1 MATIEN
7 RLENVEN
14 KVESIET
21 LLNSVFRHEDHVMN
35 LHAQLVEMLKDQK
48 QHLLKHDEQIAN
60 QQVHLQKLD
69 RLFER
74 QQQQME
80 HQQRQLEKQDERL
93 DSMQRFNLQTRR
105 MWVSMARQMDWDY
118 EDPDL
123 DS

>member
-1 MATIEN
+1 MTTIEN

-14 KVESIET
+14 KAESLEMI
-21 LLNSVFRHEDHVMN
+21 LNSISKHEDHVMD
-35 LHAQLVEMLKDQK
+35 LHAQVVEMLRDQK
-48 QHLLKHDEQIAN
+48 LHLLKHDEQIAN

-69 RLFER
+69 VLLER

-80 HQQRQLEKQDERL
+80 HQQRQMEKQDERL
-93 DSMQRFNLQTRR
+93 DSMQRFNVQTRR
-105 MWVSMARQMDWDY
+105 IWVSMARKMDLDY

>member
-1 MATIEN
+1 MTTIEN

-14 KVESIET
+14 KVESLEMI
-21 LLNSVFRHEDHVMN
+21 LYSISKHEDHVMD
-35 LHAQLVEMLKDQK
+35 LHAQVVEMLKDQK
-48 QHLLKHDEQIAN
+48 LHLLKHDEQIAN

-69 RLFER
+69 VLLER

-80 HQQRQLEKQDERL
+80 HQQRQMEKQDERL
-93 DSMQRFNLQTRR
+93 DSMQRFNVQTRR
-105 MWVSMARQMDWDY
+105 IWVSMARKMDLDY